1 MPLSSMKPLLEK
13 AAESSCAIGAFSV
26 INMETVY
33 GAVLAAEEMRSPIIL
48 QIAEPRLRHAPLE
61 YIGPLMVNA
70 AKNASVPVAVHLD
83 HGENLGTIK
92 KAIKLGFTSVM
103 IEASHLPLDENIK
116 LTSQVCREAH
126 AGGVDCEGEI
136 GCLGNNEENTAN
148 FTEVYTD
155 ICEAELFARE
165 TGVDA
170 LAVAIG
176 NKHGLHAAAPALDF
190 TRLRDIRAKVS
201 TPLVLH
207 GGTGISDEDFKKC
220 AALGIRKIN
229 IATATV
235 HNVML
240 QAKYF
245 FDEDK
250 NKGGGDYYA
259 YQDMV
264 VNAAKE
270 TVKRHIVIFGSNGMA

>member
-1 MPLSSMKPLLEK
+1 MPLSSMKSLLEK
-13 AAESSCAIGAFSV
+13 AAQKSYAVGAFSV
-26 INMETVY
+26 INLETVY
-33 GAVLAAEEMRSPIIL
+33 GAVLAAEEMQSPVIL

-61 YIGPLMVNA
+61 YIGPLMVSA
-70 AKNASVPVAVHLD
+70 AKNAGVPVAVHLD
-83 HGENLGTIK
+83 HGESLSTIK

-103 IEASHLPLDENIK
+103 IDASRLPLDENIR
-116 LTSQVCREAH
+116 LTAQVCREAH
-126 AGGVDCEGEI
+126 ASGVECEGEV
-136 GCLGNNEENTAN
+136 GCLGNNEENTVN
-148 FTEVYTD
+148 FAAMYTNVH
-155 ICEAELFARE
+155 EAELFASE

-190 TRLRDIRAKVS
+190 TRLRDIHVKVT

-207 GGTGISDEDFKKC
+207 GGTGISDENFKKC
-220 AALGIRKIN
+220 VALGIRKIN

-235 HNVML
+235 HDVML
-240 QAKYF
+240 QAKRF
-245 FDEDK
+245 FDEYK
-250 NKGGGDYYA
+250 NVGGGDYYS

-270 TVKRHIVIFGSNGMA
+270 TVKHHILTFGSDGMA